1 MFSATSAKTDQDG
14 TKDTVANIRETGVFC
29 VNIVSEKQLSEMNKS
44 SQALSKEIDEFEF
57 SDIEKQECNAI
68 NCSLVAGGPAA
79 LECKMTEIVT
89 LSGQANFAVFGQVIG
104 IHMRDDCI
112 IDGRFE
118 IKMYNPVSRLGYR
131 DYAII
136 KDYFELRRPDDN

>member
-1 MFSATSAKTDQDG
+1 
-14 TKDTVANIRETGVFC
+14 
-29 VNIVSEKQLSEMNKS
+29 
-44 SQALSKEIDEFEF
+44 
-57 SDIEKQECNAI
+57 
-68 NCSLVAGGPAA
+68 
-79 LECKMTEIVT
+79 MTQIVT

-131 DYAII
+131 DYAYRII
-136 KDYFELRRPDDN
+136 LS

>member
-1 MFSATSAKTDQDG
+1 M
-14 TKDTVANIRETGVFC
+14 
-29 VNIVSEKQLSEMNKS
+29 
-44 SQALSKEIDEFEF
+44 
-57 SDIEKQECNAI
+57 
-68 NCSLVAGGPAA
+68 VAGGPAA
-79 LECKMTEIVT
+79 LECKMSQIVK

-118 IKMYNPVSRLGYR
+118 IKKYNPVSRLGYR

>member
-1 MFSATSAKTDQDG
+1 MFSATSAKADQDG
-14 TKDTVANIRETGVFC
+14 TKDTVANVRETGVFC

-44 SQALSKEIDEFEF
+44 SQALSKGIDEFEF

-79 LECKMTEIVT
+79 LECKMTQIVT

-118 IKMYNPVSRLGYR
+118 IKNV
-131 DYAII
+131 
-136 KDYFELRRPDDN
+136 